1 MSHREREDGSAR
13 GEDARGDHLGFV
25 AHEVRNP
32 LSTALWSAE
41 LLARMNAEERGGGR
55 GEKLT
60 AMCLRSLG
68 RVRQLIED
76 HFLCERL
83 DARGIPSRPE
93 AVPLHPLLEE
103 IAGRRFLDLSA
114 PEPAA
119 GGTATRSLSDAERTG
134 TRRRRRALAVLALL
148 ALVAAGGVA
157 AAALRGIKAP
167 AVEPVTGGVGE
178 AAPARIPP
186 PEGASAAV
194 PARPP
199 EPPPPPAA
207 TTERAAPPAPA
218 LGRLTVRVRPWA
230 DVWIDGAR
238 RAPIQGSESFSLPSG
253 PHRVVVRGP
262 AGATSSF
269 RVTVRPGRTT
279 VLPPSGG
286 PLDVSAAPAAA
297 R

>member
-1 MSHREREDGSAR
+1 RWQSAGELERALADVVRATTRSLEDTDVGAYLRRLFPEESGAAEVREAFDSGSA
-13 GEDARGDHLGFV
+13 
-25 AHEVRNP
+25 P
-32 LSTALWSAE
+32 
-41 LLARMNAEERGGGR
+41 RMASPQAVTQEP
-55 GEKLT
+55 
-60 AMCLRSLG
+60 APPPDRS
-68 RVRQLIED
+68 VSVD
-76 HFLCERL
+76 
-83 DARGIPSRPE
+83 
-93 AVPLHPLLEE
+93 
-103 IAGRRFLDLSA
+103 LDLSA

-238 RAPIQGSESFSLPSG
+238 RAAIQGSESFSLPSG